1 VIDFLQQIAWRPG
14 IGDPTVMGWV
24 TVAAYA
30 LAAFAAWRTAESAEA
45 QTSEHR
51 TWVLVTVLMG
61 MLCINKQ
68 LDLQSLFTDIARFVA
83 RKQGW
88 YERHR
93 EVQLW
98 FVILVPVT
106 AAVATGV
113 LALRYRAFW
122 RRHWLL
128 GTGLAFLLTFVVVR
142 AISFHHVDQFLGWQ
156 LAGVTMNRL
165 LELTGI
171 ALVLA
176 AALRECQIP
185 GGIAGV

>member
-1 VIDFLQQIAWRPG
+1 
-14 IGDPTVMGWV
+14 
-24 TVAAYA
+24 
-30 LAAFAAWRTAESAEA
+30 
-45 QTSEHR
+45 
-51 TWVLVTVLMG
+51 
-61 MLCINKQ
+61 
-68 LDLQSLFTDIARFVA
+68 
-83 RKQGW
+83 
-88 YERHR
+88 
-93 EVQLW
+93 
-98 FVILVPVT
+98 
-106 AAVATGV
+106 
-113 LALRYRAFW
+113 
-122 RRHWLL
+122 LL